1 MQLCSFLDFR
11 FNSSFVSGKNQERFS
26 TQPTDRNSLKKEIIK
41 DRVKKYQNKTGIYL
55 LLF

>member
-1 MQLCSFLDFR
+1 MQLCSFLAFR
-11 FNSSFVSGKNQERFS
+11 FNSSFISGKNQERFS
-26 TQPTDRNSLKKEIIK
+26 THPTDRNSLKKEIIK